1 MARCH
6 SHHDS
11 GFLMLDALAAHSG
24 LRRVSPGLKTA
35 FSVGTLL
42 LCVGAADAVVG
53 ASVAISMLLLI
64 CRYGGVPLGR
74 ILRLLRLPLVFLMV
88 SCLVIWL
95 DFAPEPIGIWRLSLG
110 STWLCVTRVTIA
122 DIVAMEPDVILLDEP
137 TASLDPENE
146 TRLEQILDAL
156 TRAGIA
162 LVVSTHD
169 VDFAAR
175 FAHRGLVFSRG
186 KLMAD
191 GPMDSIFSREA
202 LLREAGLRKPW
213 LWQAAEALR
222 PGEENYPMTMEQ
234 FARWQK
240 TIV

>member
-11 GFLMLDALAAHSG
+11 GFLILDAFAAYSG

-110 STWLCVTRVTIA
+110 STWLCVTRGTIA

-156 TRAGIA
+156 TRAGIV

>member
-11 GFLMLDALAAHSG
+11 GFLILDAFAAYSG

-110 STWLCVTRVTIA
+110 STWLCVTRGTIA

-191 GPMDSIFSREA
+191 GPMDSIFSRQE

>member
-11 GFLMLDALAAHSG
+11 GFLILDALAAYSG

-74 ILRLLRLPLVFLMV
+74 ILRLLRLPLVFMMV
-88 SCLVIWL
+88 SCIVIWL

-110 STWLCVTRVTIA
+110 STWLCVTRGTIA

-191 GPMDSIFSREA
+191 GPMDSIFSRQE

>member
-11 GFLMLDALAAHSG
+11 GFLILDAFAAYSG

-110 STWLCVTRVTIA
+110 STWLCVTRGTIA

>member
-11 GFLMLDALAAHSG
+11 GFLMLDALTAHSG

-202 LLREAGLRKPW
+202 LLREAGQRKPW

>member
-11 GFLMLDALAAHSG
+11 GFLILDALAAYSG

-88 SCLVIWL
+88 SCLVILL

-110 STWLCVTRVTIA
+110 STWLCVTRGTIA

-191 GPMDSIFSREA
+191 GPMDSIFSRQE

-222 PGEENYPMTMEQ
+222 PGEENYPMKMEQ

>member
-11 GFLMLDALAAHSG
+11 GFLILDAFAAYSG

-191 GPMDSIFSREA
+191 GPMDSIFSRQE